1 MVALLRLPVEK
12 KDTIFDAAQINF
24 RPLLFCDCF
33 PKKRRRGEVGVKNC
47 RIRRHSLWTA
57 PQLRTM
63 AGTSFYCWSILFSM
77 CITTAIASQCL
88 RIEKKHNIPTSA
100 MSSIY
105 LVFTYN
111 ICMTSFI
118 LLTLA
123 SSMAAASVKWDDI
136 HFGRAIYY
144 LTVVIIFNGKSKKS

>member
-1 MVALLRLPVEK
+1 MPAEK

-24 RPLLFCDCF
+24 RPFLFCDCF
-33 PKKRRRGEVGVKNC
+33 PCYLKRRRGEVGVKNC

-136 HFGRAIYY
+136 HFRRAMYY
-144 LTVVIIFNGKSKKS
+144 LTVVIIFKGNKKKS